1 MIDRDLE
8 FEHCNAAW
16 NVSTFVTVMVP
27 AVFRRQTGIH
37 ACIGEQSSLVLLPSM
52 LDASIYTILELLAS
66 RLGRSMGDRT
76 RRCGCWFTVVV
87 APLIVVILLAATRGA
102 SAAARRAGVLDD
114 DVMLA
119 SSPGTSRSHGAGVS
133 MAAGEA
139 AYLMAALHASGS
151 GSRRD
156 ATTIDQLRKCAEAT
170 AGNGKKNLT
179 ILIAFFC
186 SPIRP
191 GMIT

>member
-1 MIDRDLE
+1 
-8 FEHCNAAW
+8 
-16 NVSTFVTVMVP
+16 
-27 AVFRRQTGIH
+27 
-37 ACIGEQSSLVLLPSM
+37 
-52 LDASIYTILELLAS
+52 
-66 RLGRSMGDRT
+66 MGDRT
-76 RRCGCWFTVVV
+76 RRGGGGGWFTVVV
-87 APLIVVILLAATRGA
+87 APLIIVILLAASRGA
-102 SAAARRAGVLDD
+102 SAAARRAGVQDD

-119 SSPGTSRSHGAGVS
+119 SSPETGRSRGAGVS
-133 MAAGEA
+133 MSAGEA

>member
-1 MIDRDLE
+1 
-8 FEHCNAAW
+8 
-16 NVSTFVTVMVP
+16 
-27 AVFRRQTGIH
+27 
-37 ACIGEQSSLVLLPSM
+37 
-52 LDASIYTILELLAS
+52 
-66 RLGRSMGDRT
+66 MGDRTT

-87 APLIVVILLAATRGA
+87 APPIIIVILLAATRGA
-102 SAAARRAGVLDD
+102 SAAARRAGVVLDD

-119 SSPGTSRSHGAGVS
+119 SSPETGRSRGAGVS
-133 MAAGEA
+133 MSAGEA

-186 SPIRP
+186 YPIGQDSLRRLDLLSH
-191 GMIT
+191 

>member
-1 MIDRDLE
+1 
-8 FEHCNAAW
+8 
-16 NVSTFVTVMVP
+16 
-27 AVFRRQTGIH
+27 
-37 ACIGEQSSLVLLPSM
+37 M

-87 APLIVVILLAATRGA
+87 ALLIVVILLAATRGA

-133 MAAGEA
+133 MATGEA

-170 AGNGKKNLT
+170 AGNGKKT
-179 ILIAFFC
+179 
-186 SPIRP
+186 
-191 GMIT
+191 